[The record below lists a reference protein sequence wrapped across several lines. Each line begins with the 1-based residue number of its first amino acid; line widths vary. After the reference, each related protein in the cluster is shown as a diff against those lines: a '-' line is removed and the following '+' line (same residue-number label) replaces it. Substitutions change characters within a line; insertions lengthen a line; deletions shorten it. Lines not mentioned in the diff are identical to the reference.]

1 MCDRFQFWF
10 TTVHFHQS
18 QHPGRTRLLWNSD
31 VVKLPNVTTYHPLII
46 VTWVTID
53 TTLVVSSQQ
62 QGLTWG
68 QRGWSLQYIY
78 HPSLL
83 LRLRTIYWKEN
94 YSSGYTI
101 HYTLYYTQYNTIQY
115 NVLERKLFYGLYYTL
130 YTLHNI
136 HLYRTG
142 QLAQPSPKA
151 VTLTLGRQFYCTPN
165 NSQMVQTTS
174 KWPNV
179 SIIAWYL

>member
-18 QHPGRTRLLWNSD
+18 QNPGRTRLLWNSD
-31 VVKLPNVTTYHPLII
+31 VVKLPNLTTYHPLII
-46 VTWVTID
+46 VIWVTID
-53 TTLVVSSQQ
+53 ATLVVSSQQ

-68 QRGWSLQYIY
+68 QRGWSLQCIY
-78 HPSLL
+78 HPALL
-83 LRLRTIYWKEN
+83 LRQRTIYWKKN
-94 YSSGYTI
+94 YSIGFTI
-101 HYTLYYTQYNTIQY
+101 DFIHFTI
-115 NVLERKLFYGLYYTL
+115 
-130 YTLHNI
+130 HNI
-136 HLYRTG
+136 HWYRTG
-142 QLAQPSPKA
+142 PLAQPFPKA

-179 SIIAWYL
+179 SIIAQYL